1 MTDRRM
7 PEPRNPFT
15 EAHREELKE
24 AVKKAE
30 DIYGAPDRR
39 EVTEANEALK
49 EKADEEIKGGHEGP
63 GADPVVTENVRKPF

>member
-7 PEPRNPFT
+7 PEPRSPFT

-24 AVKKAE
+24 NARKAE
-30 DIYGAPDRR
+30 DLYNAPDRQ
-39 EVTEANEALK
+39 EVTEANKALK
-49 EKADEEIKGGHEGP
+49 EKAREGNKGRPEGP